1 MMNNDVEYKNNDE
14 MEQILRT
21 SPIVVADKL
30 VKIDTKTDVN
40 SYSNGEKMISGN
52 GIKDKE
58 RGKIRC

>member
-1 MMNNDVEYKNNDE
+1 MMNNDEEYKNNDE

-40 SYSNGEKMISGN
+40 SYSNGENMISGN
-52 GIKDKE
+52 GITDKE